1 MISNTKPSLQYG
13 QTFLN
18 TVSEIVDN
26 KYNNASKLS
35 SNKSPTKVRDNPEK
49 ISIVGRV
56 GFKEQIMPDTVVPK
70 WNGQANRQVLSET
83 L

>member
-1 MISNTKPSLQYG
+1 MISNTKSSLMSG

-26 KYNNASKLS
+26 KYNNAFKLS

-56 GFKEQIMPDTVVPK
+56 GFKEQIKPDIIVP
-70 WNGQANRQVLSET
+70 NGQANRHILSET